1 MILPRNAANRGRT
14 GELRRRGPVSFG
26 MGAPP
31 SPGFAYPLAVLS
43 WVRPAPRAAVDD
55 PDRVEVT
62 AARAGD
68 EAAFERLVARHE
80 GTLYRLARR
89 LLGDEEEAL
98 DAVQETFLRIYRG
111 LGAFRGEA
119 RFRTWATGIAIH
131 VCRNRLASA
140 SARAARRSVP
150 LAGGEEEDPSSRFE
164 RELADPAPGPE
175 AAARGSE
182 LRRAV
187 SRALA
192 RLTPEHREVLL
203 LCEMQGLS
211 YEEAAAALGCRLG
224 TVRSRL
230 ARARRALRQHL
241 EGIWP

>member
-1 MILPRNAANRGRT
+1 M
-14 GELRRRGPVSFG
+14 
-26 MGAPP
+26 
-31 SPGFAYPLAVLS
+31 PLA
-43 WVRPAPRAAVDD
+43 
-55 PDRVEVT
+55 
-62 AARAGD
+62 G
-68 EAAFERLVARHE
+68 
-80 GTLYRLARR
+80 
-89 LLGDEEEAL
+89 GDEEE
-98 DAVQETFLRIYRG
+98 
-111 LGAFRGEA
+111 
-119 RFRTWATGIAIH
+119 
-131 VCRNRLASA
+131 
-140 SARAARRSVP
+140 
-150 LAGGEEEDPSSRFE
+150 PSSRFE

-187 SRALA
+187 TRALA

-230 ARARRALRQHL
+230 ARARWALRQHL